1 MKMKIECGEI
11 STRAGYRPGMM
22 VIEVDEVTLLDF
34 DGKKLM
40 NQMDIREVMEW
51 LTEQGYSIHQEAAA

>member
-1 MKMKIECGEI
+1 MKLKIECGEL

-22 VIEVDEVTLLDF
+22 VLEMSEVTLLDF

-40 NQMDIREVMEW
+40 NQMDIKEVMEW
-51 LTEQGYSIHQEAAA
+51 LMEQGYSIHQEKAA